1 MLLFVCGCRYD
12 EYYYFGNATRQRML
26 KSKTYSRSLYIP
38 RVIPSNIMSWLN
50 LNSRNNTRPHLL
62 AYSKCMYCMHGVCCM
77 CDPLYMESIIQQK
90 MECMKTKNKNKKKP
104 EASRYRQNS
113 YFPQKIAKPANNI
126 NANMINKCTTTTSE
140 NREHTCASNAQTKQ
154 FYTVTLHLPHANFR
168 GFPNFLETVVDLG
181 MWGLFMTK
189 RNRREEAKE
198 RRKR

>member
-1 MLLFVCGCRYD
+1 MYV
-12 EYYYFGNATRQRML
+12 
-26 KSKTYSRSLYIP
+26 LYA
-38 RVIPSNIMSWLN
+38 W
-50 LNSRNNTRPHLL
+50 
-62 AYSKCMYCMHGVCCM
+62 CM

-90 MECMKTKNKNKKKP
+90 MECMKTKNKKP

-113 YFPQKIAKPANNI
+113 YFPQKIAEPANNI

-140 NREHTCASNAQTKQ
+140 NREHTCSSNAQNKQ

-181 MWGLFMTK
+181 MSGLFMTK
-189 RNRREEAKE
+189 RNRREQAKK